1 MLDQEECR
9 MLLFDNVEN
18 SAELHSKVMS
28 GEDLGCVLIKP
39 SLILDP
45 LQVNIAVFKAKHSP
59 KMTTRSIYT
68 EVLYNLGPTKN
79 IGASLKT
86 FGLTGQEKEILAV
99 ILDTSK
105 SEESV
110 VSLIKGNQKKLGCL
124 SEFTDIQQIMK
135 LYKLSALKQDQHKEI
150 KDSVISRIAAK
161 DVI

>member
-1 MLDQEECR
+1 MHVCQWP
-9 MLLFDNVEN
+9 
-18 SAELHSKVMS
+18 
-28 GEDLGCVLIKP
+28 DL
-39 SLILDP
+39 
-45 LQVNIAVFKAKHSP
+45 AKLSP

-110 VSLIKGNQKKLGCL
+110 VSLIKVWPLIHIFSAGFFRKRYLLTGWANQ
-124 SEFTDIQQIMK
+124 
-135 LYKLSALKQDQHKEI
+135 
-150 KDSVISRIAAK
+150 
-161 DVI
+161 